1 MKVLYQSLNL
11 LSTLLILLILAG
23 CEKREKNQFVAIS
36 TTDMIAAQ
44 RQLRELQLSDP
55 HRPTYHFVNPEGRGM
70 PFDPNGAIFWN
81 GRYHLFYIFQDH
93 RGDGWGHAS
102 SRDLLLG
109 MAHGRRFHVVRV
121 LCFRLQ
127 FTERVLP

>member
-1 MKVLYQSLNL
+1 MKIIIRMTFVIVVAVSQ
-11 LSTLLILLILAG
+11 LIMYG
-23 CEKREKNQFVAIS
+23 CSEDRDKKKDVSMS

-81 GRYHLFYIFQDH
+81 GRYHLFYIFQDL
-93 RGDGWGHAS
+93 RLITVVSISEKTGYLGFCELKNTWFWGFP
-102 SRDLLLG
+102 RP
-109 MAHGRRFHVVRV
+109 R
-121 LCFRLQ
+121 
-127 FTERVLP
+127 EK